1 MKNTFRIGSS
11 IFLLVLYSVAAGAA
25 RVSALYST
33 TALQNDLHSE
43 QDSYYSALAI
53 NLFCPVAAP
62 KNSANSISNN
72 SPCEIKYP
80 FGLHSDGSEASEQ
93 LLHHTF
99 SQYLCFAGDFPIR
112 LRKAD
117 VIFPFHYFW

>member
-1 MKNTFRIGSS
+1 MKNTFRIGSA

-33 TALQNDLHSE
+33 TAVQNDLHSK

-53 NLFCPVAAP
+53 NLFCPVATP
-62 KNSANSISNN
+62 KNSVGSNSNTP
-72 SPCEIKYP
+72 PCELKYL
-80 FGLHSDGSEASEQ
+80 FGFYSAVSEASEQ
-93 LLHHTF
+93 RLHHTF
-99 SQYLCFAGDFPIR
+99 SQYLSFASDFPIR

-117 VIFPFHYFW
+117 SIFPFHYFW